1 MPYPASYIVSRGI
14 ICPIFILSPSL
25 MSPNSPIMVKIICF
39 SITVQSYYYILKMTK
54 IIRKKVEQFKEMKR

>member
-1 MPYPASYIVSRGI
+1 
-14 ICPIFILSPSL
+14 